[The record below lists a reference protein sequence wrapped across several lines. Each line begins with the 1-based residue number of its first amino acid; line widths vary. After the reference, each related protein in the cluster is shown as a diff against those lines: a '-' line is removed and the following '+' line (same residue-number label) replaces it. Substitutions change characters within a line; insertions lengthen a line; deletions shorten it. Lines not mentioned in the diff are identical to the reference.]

1 MSLEEK
7 LIGAAKHGDSETVTL
22 LLERGADIRAID
34 DLALRWAAGNGH
46 TKTVALLLE
55 RGANINAKKNQGL
68 RGAADGGHT
77 QTVALLLGRDADIHA
92 ENDEALRWAAL
103 NGHTET
109 VALLLKHYKTK
120 EIEKW
125 ANPTRGGPD
134 ELAVKP
140 FAQKEYK
147 KRTDCIKAQKVRDSE
162 PEITL

>member
-1 MSLEEK
+1 VSLEDQLMDAAEK
-7 LIGAAKHGDSETVTL
+7 GHTETVAL
-22 LLERGADIRAID
+22 LLDRGANIHARNSK
-34 DLALRWAAGNGH
+34 ALQWAAVNGH
-46 TKTVALLLE
+46 TETVALLLE
-55 RGANINAKKNQGL
+55 RGA
-68 RGAADGGHT
+68 
-77 QTVALLLGRDADIHA
+77 DIHA
-92 ENDEALRWAAL
+92 VNDWALQKAAK
-103 NGHTET
+103 NRCTET

-147 KRTDCIKAQKVRDSE
+147 KRTDCIKAQKVRDAE